1 MRGDW
6 IGTEDSHDL
15 RTSLLCHDTD
25 ENEMCGIPGHALSR
39 LKKRN
44 LRLNMR

>member
-15 RTSLLCHDTD
+15 RTSLLGCHDTN
-25 ENEMCGIPGHALSR
+25 ENEMCGILGAL
-39 LKKRN
+39 
-44 LRLNMR
+44 